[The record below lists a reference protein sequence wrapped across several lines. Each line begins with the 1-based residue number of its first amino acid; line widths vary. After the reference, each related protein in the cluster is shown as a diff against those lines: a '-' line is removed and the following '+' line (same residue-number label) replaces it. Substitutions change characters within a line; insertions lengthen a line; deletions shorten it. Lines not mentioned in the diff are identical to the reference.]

1 MNPCNARRPS
11 GYYLQMTSPGNNGK
25 QAMSIG
31 GKAAPNNAW
40 QVLDDKRPLLLVYTL
55 VCAATTLEF
64 VGS

>member
-1 MNPCNARRPS
+1 
-11 GYYLQMTSPGNNGK
+11 MTSPGNNGK